1 MAVAKHIKI
10 GNVTMGNDLPLVLI
24 AGPCQMESREHAFE
38 MAEELIGITKKL
50 GMGFIYKSSFDKA
63 NRTSL
68 KATRGL
74 GIKKALP
81 IFKEISE
88 KFGCPTLT
96 DIHNEA
102 QCAEVG
108 EFVDVLQ
115 IPAFL
120 CRQTDLL
127 IAAAKTGNI
136 INVKKGQFLAPWDM
150 KNVVAKIAESG
161 NDNILLTD
169 RGTCFGYNTLI
180 SDMRGLPIMAETG
193 YPVIMDA
200 THSIQ
205 QPGGQGGASGG
216 QREFVPVISRAAVAV
231 GLAGVF
237 METHQDPDNAPS
249 DGPCMVIL
257 RELEGIL
264 KQLLA
269 IDTVIKK

>member
-1 MAVAKHIKI
+1 
-10 GNVTMGNDLPLVLI
+10 MGNDLPLVII

-38 MAEELIGITKKL
+38 MAEELVGITKKL

-81 IFKEISE
+81 IFAEIRE

-102 QCAEVG
+102 QCAEVAP
-108 EFVDVLQ
+108 FVDVLQ

-136 INVKKGQFLAPWDM
+136 INVDG
-150 KNVVAKIAESG
+150 G
-161 NDNILLTD
+161 
-169 RGTCFGYNTLI
+169 
-180 SDMRGLPIMAETG
+180 MAN
-193 YPVIMDA
+193 A
-200 THSIQ
+200 
-205 QPGGQGGASGG
+205 
-216 QREFVPVISRAAVAV
+216 FVR
-231 GLAGVF
+231 
-237 METHQDPDNAPS
+237 
-249 DGPCMVIL
+249 
-257 RELEGIL
+257 
-264 KQLLA
+264 
-269 IDTVIKK
+269 